1 MISIDFVGQGTVM
14 GSTEVAGV
22 VAKANWNNAS
32 GLTNTTGQ
40 ALVDETGSATGAK
53 VTWNTNGVWL
63 LPITDTPGNAR
74 MMRGYLDTVGATTT
88 VTVSGL
94 PTHSAGY
101 AIYIYADGNNNAATR
116 TGAYQISGAGDH
128 CDEHESDGRREHGF
142 QWNVY
147 AGEQFERELCKVHG
161 YGDGVHDHGNAGGHH
176 RRLSAGACKR
186 HTDRAAIIRL
196 DDSVAGHRK
205 LSRRK

>member
-1 MISIDFVGQGTVM
+1 M

-63 LPITDTPGNAR
+63 LPITDTPGDAR

-94 PTHSAGY
+94 PAHSAGY

-116 TGAYQISGAGDH
+116 TGGVSDQRGGDH
-128 CDEHESDGRREHGF
+128 CDERESDGRREHGF
-142 QWNVY
+142 QRNIY
-147 AGEQFERELCKVHG
+147 AGKQFERQLREVHG
-161 YGDGVHDHGNAGGHH
+161 YG
-176 RRLSAGACKR
+176 RR
-186 HTDRAAIIRL
+186 
-196 DDSVAGHRK
+196 DSR
-205 LSRRK
+205 SRRPQEPSTDAYPRAPVNGMQIVPQ